1 MDRRAFTMVELIFVI
16 VIIGVLAGMAVPKF
30 SGVKDRAKSA
40 AELST
45 ASSVAAALESI
56 HGTWSVSEEDFDW
69 NGDGI
74 TDDIAQELSS
84 HGYPYDLSR
93 NGDPLGALLKSSS
106 RSGFKIQKSLTS
118 ENSVSYILYTAK
130 ASDPVHG
137 IPYPLSAEGRDTA
150 GQPDKNDFWLY
161 VIDANGTHGCQVSS
175 DHSETKKITVGDF
188 MLIDVN
194 GTLPVDFTDAQLGIG
209 FSIGC
214 S

>member
-1 MDRRAFTMVELIFVI
+1 MRRSAFTMVELIFVI

-30 SGVKDRAKSA
+30 TGIKDQAKSS

-45 ASSVAAALESI
+45 ASSIAAALESI
-56 HGTWSVSEEDFDW
+56 HGTWSVSEDDFDW

-74 TDDIAQELSS
+74 EDDIDHDLSA
-84 HGYPYDLSR
+84 HGYPYDLGR

-106 RSGFKIQKSLTS
+106 KSGFTIQKALTS
-118 ENSVSYILYTAK
+118 ESNITYILYTAK
-130 ASDPVHG
+130 ASDPKLGVKF
-137 IPYPLSAEGRDTA
+137 PTTVVGRDIA
-150 GQPDKNDFWLY
+150 GKPDKNDFWLY
-161 VIDANGTHGCQVSS
+161 VVDANATSGCQVSS
-175 DHSETKKITVGDF
+175 DHSPLKQITAGDF

-194 GTLPVDFTDAQLGIG
+194 GTLPVDFSDSELGIG